1 MSVTALA
8 LFSGGLD
15 SILACRVVMAQGI
28 RVVALRF
35 ITPFFEAD
43 VVEPARYTLNMREKY
58 GIEVEVVDTGHD
70 YISMLKAPRH
80 GFGRHFNPCIDC
92 KIFMLRKA
100 RALMPKYGARFLI
113 TGEVIGQRP
122 MSQRRDTLRIIER
135 ESGCE
140 GILLRPL
147 CAQLMPPAE
156 AEAQGLVDRER
167 LCRISGRGRGE
178 QQALAAQFNIVDYP
192 APAGGC
198 LLADVNLAARFRHF
212 SPGIFA
218 VPGGENLVDDFRLL
232 LIGRHFEPLP
242 GLWFI
247 LGRDQRDNERLMA
260 LRKPGDWLLQMVD
273 RPGPAGLLRR
283 GASAISALADQ
294 GPLEA
299 TLAGLLLRYAKKVRG
314 RAASGVVRIEGDKG
328 AREARFQPL
337 AEEQVR
343 ELMV

>member
-58 GIEVEVVDTGHD
+58 GIEVEVIDTGHD

-92 KIFMLRKA
+92 KIFMLRQA
-100 RALMPKYGARFLI
+100 RALMPKYGASFLI

-147 CAQLMPPAE
+147 CAQLMPPTE
-156 AEAQGLVDRER
+156 PELQGLLNRDQ
-167 LCRISGRGRGE
+167 LCRICGRGRSE
-178 QQALAAQFNIVDYP
+178 QQALAAHFSIFDYP
-192 APAGGC
+192 APVGGC
-198 LLADVNLAARFRHF
+198 VLADVNVPLTPAATDM
-212 SPGIFA
+212 
-218 VPGGENLVDDFRLL
+218 E
-232 LIGRHFEPLP
+232 
-242 GLWFI
+242 
-247 LGRDQRDNERLMA
+247 
-260 LRKPGDWLLQMVD
+260 
-273 RPGPAGLLRR
+273 AGH
-283 GASAISALADQ
+283 SMSALSFARQ
-294 GPLEA
+294 KSLNIPNWHRNWL
-299 TLAGLLLRYAKKVRG
+299 TVTRLSW
-314 RAASGVVRIEGDKG
+314 AAAQTTNSASWHGAAITKIWPNSTSGYRSDN
-328 AREARFQPL
+328 
-337 AEEQVR
+337 
-343 ELMV
+343 